1 MGLWPPS
8 LIFCR
13 GGGCI
18 WSRKLHWNFWLF
30 EREYL
35 LYIKKRYLFDQVS
48 LNRIDYLLSITRHLV
63 SVPLE
68 IQEVWDRMIPLFDVF
83 SREDI
88 TLALMRVVGCSHAKR
103 LTAILITLD
112 NESTVCECIASLLG
126 EVDEVLVVDI
136 GSFDKTME
144 RVRALSIPG
153 VRLEKYRAMD
163 CPDLNIFIRGLLS
176 PGWAFYVGHNER
188 LSGNRELP
196 LKSLVNGFNGLSC
209 PESICLCP
217 SGWSGEETDNRIF
230 KSEDFDRFHGNPPR
244 KNDMLN
250 LTIDVSF
257 WDYRQF

>member
-1 MGLWPPS
+1 
-8 LIFCR
+8 
-13 GGGCI
+13 
-18 WSRKLHWNFWLF
+18 
-30 EREYL
+30 
-35 LYIKKRYLFDQVS
+35 
-48 LNRIDYLLSITRHLV
+48 
-63 SVPLE
+63 
-68 IQEVWDRMIPLFDVF
+68 
-83 SREDI
+83 
-88 TLALMRVVGCSHAKR
+88 MRVHIGQLQKIGFPRCEQAVVDQMCIRDS
-103 LTAILITLD
+103 
-112 NESTVCECIASLLG
+112 CECIASLLG

-217 SGWSGEETDNRIF
+217 SGWSGEETCLLYTST
-230 KSEDFDRFHGNPPR
+230 KLSCS
-244 KNDMLN
+244 L
-250 LTIDVSF
+250 
-257 WDYRQF
+257 